1 MLHCPANVT
10 FITPFLHVNFPKMN
24 ILKACLHV
32 NESFVG
38 QEAVITRD
46 NM

>member
-1 MLHCPANVT
+1 
-10 FITPFLHVNFPKMN
+10 MN

-46 NM
+46 NMWQI